1 MITDV
6 LPGGPA
12 ERCGLKNGDTLI
24 EVNGINVENKPHKE
38 VVRII
43 KENVIDNQVKFLVA
57 GEKRSMYDKEKKDS
71 CVIA

>member
-12 ERCGLKNGDTLI
+12 ERCGLKNGDILI

-38 VVRII
+38 VVKII
-43 KENVIDNQVKFLVA
+43 KENVINNQIRFLVA
-57 GEKRSMYDKEKKDS
+57 GEKRSMYKKKDEG
-71 CVIA
+71 CIIA